1 VFVGSEIPEKFNV
14 VYRTLGLYQQSPDDR
29 EKNRPPDERRP
40 IHLTRGK
47 GNCVVLEVDPNTG
60 AYQVLPQIAILI
72 GIDLGA
78 RVVQKVVFYE
88 GTELRS
94 PIVI

>member
-1 VFVGSEIPEKFNV
+1 M
-14 VYRTLGLYQQSPDDR
+14 
-29 EKNRPPDERRP
+29 
-40 IHLTRGK
+40 
-47 GNCVVLEVDPNTG
+47 LEVDPNTG